1 MLCWPRARADFR
13 GVGVE
18 VWVTRFACEDSTAP
32 CVPRS
37 RAREKISAD
46 GTEKVADVQK
56 NCVWY
61 MYNVTLET
69 TYIHPGTNFRADL
82 VQNMP

>member
-1 MLCWPRARADFR
+1 MELGLGPKMRLVYRR
-13 GVGVE
+13 V
-18 VWVTRFACEDSTAP
+18 P

>member
-37 RAREKISAD
+37 RAREKRCAD
-46 GTEKVADVQK
+46 GREMYASQIAKDVHF
-56 NCVWY
+56 VH
-61 MYNVTLET
+61 VHHA
-69 TYIHPGTNFRADL
+69 YIL
-82 VQNMP
+82 SI